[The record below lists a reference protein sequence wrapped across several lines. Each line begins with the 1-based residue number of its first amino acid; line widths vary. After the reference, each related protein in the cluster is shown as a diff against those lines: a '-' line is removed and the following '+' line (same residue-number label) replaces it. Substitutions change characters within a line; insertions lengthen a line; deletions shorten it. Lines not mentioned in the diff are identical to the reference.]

1 MENII
6 EIIKTRVEILQN
18 PYLQI
23 KIYSPFV
30 FLFLRIYF
38 ITVKSKLTFSFCR
51 AGGNIHG
58 RNLANN
64 TGGEN
69 RQCVLGTLVYE
80 AGKSSLFIISSAC
93 LSHASC
99 SSPGGWLCNPHAPY
113 DLKYERQ
120 SKSSRKP
127 GIAL

>member
-80 AGKSSLFIISSAC
+80 AGKSSLFIISSFT
-93 LSHASC
+93 
-99 SSPGGWLCNPHAPY
+99 SPNCRSQWPRRLRRRSAAAR
-113 DLKYERQ
+113 LLR
-120 SKSSRKP
+120 SWV
-127 GIAL
+127 